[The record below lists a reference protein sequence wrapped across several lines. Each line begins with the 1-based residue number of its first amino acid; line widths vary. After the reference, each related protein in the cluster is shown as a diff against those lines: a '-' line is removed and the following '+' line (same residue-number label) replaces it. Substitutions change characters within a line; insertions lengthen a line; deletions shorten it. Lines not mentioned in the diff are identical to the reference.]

1 MLAAMAEPLTIR
13 PTPPERQIA
22 ALTLLFANLSPAERA
37 AQMALSLAAVQSRGV
52 STDGL
57 LIAER
62 SGQMVGAVWAT
73 LLGGKSALVWPPQI
87 AAGEVESTASDLLRA
102 ADDWMRTRDTTL
114 ATAYLADAD
123 SLEGRRLTA
132 NEYECAATIAYLLSE
147 LGDFPDH
154 PPAARLEFVRFDE
167 RDWPRLTAIVDAT
180 YSGTRDCPRLNGM
193 RSTRDVLDGY
203 RTSAAYS
210 PEHWLIVRDQLQDV
224 GCLLLADHAR
234 DNHFELVYMGVVPAA
249 RGRGLGTDITRQAQ
263 WLTRCAGRANLALAV
278 DAENSPALC
287 GYAAC
292 GFREWDRRRVFL
304 KLL

>member
-1 MLAAMAEPLTIR
+1 
-13 PTPPERQIA
+13 
-22 ALTLLFANLSPAERA
+22 
-37 AQMALSLAAVQSRGV
+37 MALSLAAVQNRGV

-57 LIAER
+57 LVAER
-62 SGQMVGAVWAT
+62 DGQAVAAVWAS

-87 AAGEVESTASDLLRA
+87 VAGEGESTASELLRA
-102 ADDWMRTRDTTL
+102 ADDWMRAHGTTL

-123 SLEGRRLTA
+123 SIEARRMMA
-132 NEYECAATIAYLLSE
+132 GAYEQAATIAYLLSE
-147 LGDFPDH
+147 LGDFPEH
-154 PPAARLEFVRFDE
+154 PPAARLEFLRFHE
-167 RDWPRLTAIVDAT
+167 QDWSRLTAIVEAT
-180 YSGTRDCPRLNGM
+180 YNGTRDCPRLNGV

-203 RTSAAYS
+203 RESAGFS
-210 PEHWLIVRDQLQDV
+210 PEHWLIVRDELQDV

-249 RGRGLGTDITRQAQ
+249 RGRGLGTDITRHAQ

-278 DAENSPALC
+278 DAENSPALR

-304 KLL
+304 KLLHE